1 MPFRIA
7 VIAPGAMGAAVG
19 GRLAAAGCDVVTL
32 LEGRSAASA
41 GRAQAA
47 GMRGVGLADLTGA
60 DMILSIVPPGEARAL
75 AERLRPVLTPATVYV
90 DCNAVSPETA
100 QGIGAV
106 IAAAGARFV
115 DAGIVG
121 GPPRPGYDP
130 VFYASGPDAADFAR
144 LSDHGLVVRVL
155 DGPVGAASAMKMSYA
170 GIAKGL
176 IGLGS
181 AVMLGAIRAGSA
193 EALRAELGASQPM
206 LLAWFERHIP
216 GMFPKAY
223 RWVAEMEEIS
233 AFLDTDPAAAK
244 IFEGLSQLYARL
256 AVDAE
261 GETAALAAFLNPPAP
276 PAGPGSGA
284 PS

>member
-1 MPFRIA
+1 MQFRIA

-32 LEGRSAASA
+32 LDGRSAESA
-41 GRAQAA
+41 ARAAAA
-47 GMRGVGLADLTGA
+47 GMRGVGLADLGLA

-75 AERLRPVLTPATVYV
+75 AERLGPVLTPATVYV
-90 DCNAVSPETA
+90 DCNAVSPETVL
-100 QGIGAV
+100 GIAGV
-106 IAAAGARFV
+106 IAGTAARFV

-130 VFYASGPDAADFAR
+130 IFYASGPDAAAFAR
-144 LSDHGLVVRVL
+144 LADHGLVVRVL

-170 GIAKGL
+170 GVTKGL

-181 AVMLGAIRAGSA
+181 AMILGAARGGSA
-193 EALRAELGASQPM
+193 EALRAELAASQPM
-206 LLAWFERHIP
+206 LLDWFQRHVP

-233 AFLDTDPAAAK
+233 GFLAADPAAAK
-244 IFEGLSQLYARL
+244 IFEGLSELYARL
-256 AVDAE
+256 AADEA
-261 GETAALAAFLNPPAP
+261 GETADLAAFLK
-276 PAGPGSGA
+276 S
-284 PS
+284 